1 MHHFSFH
8 VIGEEERLMVK
19 IRKSIAI
26 NAPVEKV
33 FNYVDDPMSQLEWLS
48 SIMEVDD
55 VSGPTLLRLY
65 QAAPMEK
72 HVELGLPYS

>member
-1 MHHFSFH
+1 
-8 VIGEEERLMVK
+8 MVK

-65 QAAPMEK
+65 QEGPMEK